1 MLSSLTLVGGG
12 VNKCYGNSV
21 RMIADVDILAGRVVS
36 LSDYSTNITGLRV
49 GYLQTSNET
58 NPVVYPV
65 GITLNN
71 ALAGETVDICTQG
84 LCTGIMSNAT
94 TLNRG
99 SVVASTGN
107 NGLVEIGSTISA
119 NVGVLGSVA
128 MGGAILANQPVL
140 LYLQPWYSVF

>member
-1 MLSSLTLVGGG
+1 
-12 VNKCYGNSV
+12 
-21 RMIADVDILAGRVVS
+21 
-36 LSDYSTNITGLRV
+36 
-49 GYLQTSNET
+49 
-58 NPVVYPV
+58 
-65 GITLNN
+65 
-71 ALAGETVDICTQG
+71 LAGETVDICTQG

-99 SVVASTGN
+99 SVVASTGI
-107 NGLVEIGSTISA
+107 NGLVDTGSTISA